1 MGEIKI
7 LYKILGYEDVDWIC
21 WSQQG
26 PEMVPYEQGYE
37 LLGFI
42 KCWVY

>member
-1 MGEIKI
+1 MGEIRI
-7 LYKILGYEDVDWIC
+7 MYKILGYEDAAWIY

-26 PEMVPYEQGYE
+26 PEVVPCEQGFE

-42 KCWVY
+42 KCWDY

>member
-1 MGEIKI
+1 MGEIRI
-7 LYKILGYEDVDWIC
+7 MYKILAYEDADWIC

-26 PEMVPYEQGYE
+26 PEVVAYEQGFE

-42 KCWVY
+42 KCWDY